1 MILIVGG
8 SGTLGS
14 LVTTRLLAAG
24 ERVRV
29 MSRNPQ
35 KAAALKAAGAE
46 VVQGDLLDRRSVV
59 DACAGVDVVVA
70 AAHSILGRGRHASVH
85 VDDAGHRQLIDIA
98 REKRMRHVVYTSVY
112 DHGPAYHAVPFFR
125 IKREVE
131 RYLAAS
137 GLSHTIVRPTAFM
150 DFHAHVLIG
159 KPVLAKGKVVRFGR
173 GEQPRNFVAADDVA
187 QFIVLAVRD
196 ESLAG
201 ETVDVGGPEN
211 LTHLDVVRLYE
222 RIGGRPAKVTRVPIG
237 VARTVSR
244 LVRRAH
250 PGLSQILQAS
260 VLAEERAERFDARP
274 LIARF
279 PITLT
284 RLADWV
290 TRHASA

>member
-8 SGTLGS
+8 SGTLGT

-29 MSRNPQ
+29 MSRNPE
-35 KAAALKAAGAE
+35 KAAALRAAGAQ
-46 VVQGDLLDRRSVV
+46 VVQGDLLDRQSVIA
-59 DACAGVDVVVA
+59 ACAGADVVVA
-70 AAHSILGRGRHASVH
+70 AAHSIFGRGRNASVH

-98 REKRMRHVVYTSVY
+98 RAHGTRHVVYTSVY

-125 IKREVE
+125 IKRGVE
-131 RYLAAS
+131 QHLKAS
-137 GLSHTIVRPTAFM
+137 GLSYTIVRPTAFM

-159 KPVLAKGKVVRFGR
+159 KPVLAKGKVVLFGR

-187 QFIVLAVRD
+187 QFVVLAVRD
-196 ESLAG
+196 QSLAG
-201 ETVDVGGPEN
+201 EAVDVGGPEN

-222 RIGGRPAKVTRVPIG
+222 RISGRPAKVTRVPLG

-244 LVRRAH
+244 LVRPAH

-274 LIARF
+274 LMARF

-284 RLADWV
+284 RLEDWAAA
-290 TRHASA
+290 HASA